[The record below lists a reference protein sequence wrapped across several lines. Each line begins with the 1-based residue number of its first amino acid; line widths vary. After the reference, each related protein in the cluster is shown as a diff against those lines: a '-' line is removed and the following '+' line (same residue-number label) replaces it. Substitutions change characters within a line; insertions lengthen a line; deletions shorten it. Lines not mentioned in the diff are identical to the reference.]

1 MGKTI
6 GIISLKGGVGKT
18 SVTAALGDAV
28 SDFKK
33 RVLLVDGSLSNP
45 TLGMHLK
52 VLAPEITLNHV
63 LCRDANACDAVC
75 KLDKFDLIPS
85 SFSARINASPL
96 GLKDKLKSLKKR
108 YDMIILD
115 SSPLLN
121 EETLAVMLASDSI
134 LVVTTPDIPTLA
146 TTMKAVK
153 TAKQRGVPINGIIL
167 NKVHNRN
174 FELSIEDVEKTADV
188 PVVAVIPY
196 DINSLRALS
205 EFTPSTSFKPNSESS
220 QEYRKL
226 AATLI
231 GEKYRPFRWR
241 EIFRINPTRQEIN
254 REIFYE
260 RVFG

>member
-63 LCRDANACDAVC
+63 LCRDVNACDAVC

-153 TAKQRGVPINGIIL
+153 TAKQRGVPI
-167 NKVHNRN
+167 RN

>member
-1 MGKTI
+1 
-6 GIISLKGGVGKT
+6 
-18 SVTAALGDAV
+18 
-28 SDFKK
+28 
-33 RVLLVDGSLSNP
+33 
-45 TLGMHLK
+45 
-52 VLAPEITLNHV
+52 
-63 LCRDANACDAVC
+63 
-75 KLDKFDLIPS
+75 
-85 SFSARINASPL
+85 
-96 GLKDKLKSLKKR
+96 
-108 YDMIILD
+108 MIILD